1 MIRYTSDLTEEQ
13 FEKIAV
19 YLPKVKTTKPRKWS
33 RHEIFNSI
41 LYIDVAGCQ
50 RRNLP
55 KDLPPWKTV
64 YHYFR
69 LWKKDGTYDRM
80 MTGLHKDV
88 RISTGKKR
96 ATYSMTHGFT
106 SRKKHR

>member
-1 MIRYTSDLTEEQ
+1 MRYTSDLTEAQ
-13 FEKIAV
+13 FEKVAA

-33 RHEIFNSI
+33 RHEIFNAI
-41 LYIDVAGCQ
+41 LYVDVSGCQ

-69 LWKKDGTYDRM
+69 LRKKDGTYDRM
-80 MTGLHKDV
+80 LTGLHKEV
-88 RISTGKKR
+88 RTSSGKKR
-96 ATYSMTHGFT
+96 PANSLSNGLTGC
-106 SRKKHR
+106 